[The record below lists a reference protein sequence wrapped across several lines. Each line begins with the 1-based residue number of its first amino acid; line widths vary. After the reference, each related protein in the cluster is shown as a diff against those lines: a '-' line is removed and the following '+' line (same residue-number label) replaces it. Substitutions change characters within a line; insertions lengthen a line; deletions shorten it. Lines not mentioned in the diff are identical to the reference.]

1 LTYVFSG
8 RINAAME
15 QSMTFIELPY
25 PPKQLM
31 PNFKRSHHWTAYS
44 KQSKNAR
51 TLAWGLTAQ
60 ELGPKL
66 RQYEAPN
73 GLEIRIT
80 VAPPMRGGPVAD
92 EDNLKGALKHYLDG
106 ISDALG
112 VNDRLFRF
120 AAIEWLPK
128 SGAGRVIISF

>member
-1 LTYVFSG
+1 
-8 RINAAME
+8 
-15 QSMTFIELPY
+15 MTDIHLPY

-31 PNFKRSHHWTAYS
+31 PNFKRRHRWQAYY
-44 KQSKNAR
+44 KQARNAR

-66 RQYEAPN
+66 RHYEAPAD
-73 GLEIRIT
+73 GLQIKIT
-80 VAPPMRGGPVAD
+80 VEPPMRGGPLPD

-120 AAIEWLPK
+120 APVEWLPK
-128 SGAGRVIISF
+128 SGDGQVTISF